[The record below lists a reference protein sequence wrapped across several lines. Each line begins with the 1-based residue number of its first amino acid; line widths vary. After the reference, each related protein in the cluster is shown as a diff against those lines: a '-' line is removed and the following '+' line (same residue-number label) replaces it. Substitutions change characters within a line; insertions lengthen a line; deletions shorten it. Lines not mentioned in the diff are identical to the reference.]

1 MREIEIVLA
10 GIGGYGGSY
19 LAALLA
25 APAEQA
31 VRLVGAVDPAP
42 ERCGRLDELKERGV
56 PIYDDLADFYSERTA
71 DLAVIA
77 APIHL
82 HAPCTCL
89 ALSRGSSVLC
99 EKPLAA
105 VVQEARRMAEA
116 EAASPGFVAIGYQW
130 SFSDA
135 IQSLKRDVMAGEF
148 GRPVR
153 LRTWLAWPRPIS
165 YYDRSDWAGAIKSP
179 DGAWV
184 LDSPANNATAHFL
197 HNMFYVL
204 GPTRETSDRP
214 VDVQAELYRVNEI
227 ENYDTAAIRCH
238 TECGAEILFYTTH
251 AVTELVG
258 PVSCFEFE
266 KATVSYDSDGGSSV
280 TAELQDGTRRD
291 YGDPNAAGMNKL
303 WQSVAAART
312 GERVACGIAAA
323 TAQTL
328 CINGAQES
336 VDEIASF
343 PDDLV
348 RVEDCD
354 NGDRLTSVDGLREAL
369 EQCYDRGVLPA
380 ERPGLSWARAGATIS
395 LAGYSSFPSRSAER
409 SEK

>member
-1 MREIEIVLA
+1 MKEVEIVVA

-25 APAEQA
+25 APAQQG

-42 ERCGRLDELKERGV
+42 ERCARLDDLTERGV
-56 PIYDDLADFYSERTA
+56 PIYDDLAGFYAERAA
-71 DLAVIA
+71 DLAVLA
-77 APIHL
+77 VPIHL

-116 EAASPGFVAIGYQW
+116 EAASPGFVAVGYQW

-135 IQSLKRDVMAGEF
+135 IQSLKRDIMAGAL
-148 GRPVR
+148 GRAVR
-153 LRTWLAWPRPIS
+153 LRTWLAWPRPRS
-165 YYDRSDWAGAIKSP
+165 YYGRSDWAAAIRSP

-184 LDSPANNATAHFL
+184 LDSPANNATAHYL

-204 GPTRETSDRP
+204 GPARETSDRP
-214 VDVQAELYRVNEI
+214 VDVQAELYRANEI

-251 AVTELVG
+251 AVAERVG
-258 PVSCFEFE
+258 PALCFEFE
-266 KATVSYDSDGGSSV
+266 KATVSYDSDSDSSIV
-280 TAELQDGTRRD
+280 AEFADGRRRE
-291 YGDPNAAGMNKL
+291 YGNPFDGAMDKL
-303 WQSVAAART
+303 WESADAVRT
-312 GERVACGIAAA
+312 GERVACGVAAA
-323 TAQTL
+323 SAQTL

-336 VDEIASF
+336 AEIAAF
-343 PDDLV
+343 PRDLV
-348 RVEDCD
+348 CVEDRGD
-354 NGDRLTSVDGLREAL
+354 GDRLTWVDGLREAL
-369 EQCYDRGVLPA
+369 KQCYDRGVLPA
-380 ERPGLSWARAGATIS
+380 ECPGLTWARAGAKIG

>member
-1 MREIEIVLA
+1 VREIEIVLA

-31 VRLVGAVDPAP
+31 VRLVGAADPAP
-42 ERCGRLDELKERGV
+42 ERCAQLDELKERGV
-56 PIYDDLADFYSERTA
+56 PIYDDIADFYSERAA

-105 VVQEARRMAEA
+105 TIQEARRMAEA

-153 LRTWLAWPRPIS
+153 LRTWLAWPRPRS
-165 YYDRSDWAGAIKSP
+165 YYTRNNWAAAIKSP

-214 VDVQAELYRVNEI
+214 VDVQAELYRANEI

-238 TECGAEILFYTTH
+238 TERGAEILFYTTH
-251 AVTELVG
+251 AVAERVG
-258 PVSCFEFE
+258 PVFCFEFE

-280 TAELQDGTRRD
+280 AAEFQDGTRRD
-291 YGDPNAAGMNKL
+291 YGDPNAAGTNKL

-312 GERVACGIAAA
+312 GERVACGIEAA

-336 VDEIASF
+336 ARIAGF
-343 PDDLV
+343 PEDLV
-348 RVEDCD
+348 RIEDCGG
-354 NGDRLTSVDGLREAL
+354 GDRLTWVGGLRETL
-369 EQCYDRGVLPA
+369 EQCYSRGVLPA
-380 ERPGLSWARAGATIS
+380 ECPGLTWARAGAKIG
-395 LAGYSSFPSRSAER
+395 LAGYSSFPSRSAGR